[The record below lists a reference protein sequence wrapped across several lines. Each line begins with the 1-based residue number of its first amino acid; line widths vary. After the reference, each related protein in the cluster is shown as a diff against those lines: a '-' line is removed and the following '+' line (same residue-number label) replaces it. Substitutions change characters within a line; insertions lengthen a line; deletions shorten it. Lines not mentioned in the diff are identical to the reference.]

1 MPLYLFGFLQK
12 FVVSLIVNGRFQIAF
27 GEMVLIPGKTVTRP
41 FHKILS
47 FYVQL
52 TETVDDDVDMDI
64 TGAIVSIRMSTDDG
78 LVAGKVLGSIF

>member
-1 MPLYLFGFLQK
+1 
-12 FVVSLIVNGRFQIAF
+12 
-27 GEMVLIPGKTVTRP
+27 MVLIPGKTVTRS